1 MVNLIVTKIL
11 YLIYLL
17 QVKNIKVSYLH
28 LHHFKFGFK
37 KLRKMDNKYRDLIEQ
52 TFDFPQ
58 EGFNVID
65 DELYFYDIP
74 LMDII
79 KKYGTPLKITYLPKI
94 SSQIQKAK
102 KLFNVAMA
110 RADYK
115 GKYTYCYCTKSSHF
129 SFVVEEAL
137 KHDIHLETSY
147 AYDIEIINKLYQRRK
162 ITKDTF
168 IICNGFKQKGYT
180 SRIARLINTG
190 FKNVIPVLDNKE
202 ELATYRRS
210 VKQPFK
216 LGIRIAA
223 EEEPNFPFYTSRLGI
238 RAKDILEFYVDKI
251 EGNEH
256 RFQLKMLHIFLNKGI
271 KDDIYY
277 WSELNKIINLYCQ
290 LKKICPELDS
300 INIGGGFPIKH
311 SLGFEYDYQFMI
323 NEIVSNIKKACK
335 KAKVPMPNIYTEFG
349 SFTVGE
355 SMAHIYS
362 VAAQKIQNDREIWYM
377 IDSSF
382 ITTLPD
388 TWGIGERFLMLPINK
403 WENEYQRVVL
413 GGITCDSH
421 DYYDSEEHINEVFL
435 PKLTSNG
442 DDKSNKEKLY
452 LGFFHTGAYQDQISG
467 YGGIKH
473 CLIPSPK
480 HIIVGRDKNGK
491 LVDWV
496 YAKEQTAQSMLK
508 ILGYL

>member
-1 MVNLIVTKIL
+1 MN
-11 YLIYLL
+11 
-17 QVKNIKVSYLH
+17 NSY
-28 LHHFKFGFK
+28 F
-37 KLRKMDNKYRDLIEQ
+37 DLVDQ
-52 TFDFPQ
+52 TFNFPQ
-58 EGFNVID
+58 EGFTVKDEYLQFNGVNLKELID
-65 DELYFYDIP
+65 
-74 LMDII
+74 
-79 KKYGTPLKITYLPKI
+79 KYGTPMKLTYLPKI
-94 SSQIQKAK
+94 GMQINKAK
-102 KLFNVAMA
+102 QMFANAFKKHKYEG
-110 RADYK
+110 DYF
-115 GKYTYCYCTKSSHF
+115 YCYCTKSSHF

-137 KHDIHLETSY
+137 KHNIHLETSF
-147 AYDIEIINKLYQRRK
+147 AYDIEIIKKLYAKKK
-162 ITKDTF
+162 INKETF
-168 IICNGFKQKGYT
+168 IICNGFKQKNYT
-180 SRIARLINTG
+180 KRIAGLINSG
-190 FKNVIPVLDNKE
+190 FKNVIPVLDNVG
-202 ELATYRRS
+202 ELEDYRKS
-210 VKQPFK
+210 VRNPFK
-216 LGIRIAA
+216 LGIRVAA
-223 EEEPNFPFYTSRLGI
+223 EEEPSFPFYTSRLGI
-238 RAKDILEFYVDKI
+238 RAKDILEFYVDQI
-251 EGNEH
+251 EGYENK
-256 RFQLKMLHIFLNKGI
+256 FQLKMLHIFLNKGI

-277 WSELNKIINLYCQ
+277 WSELNKVINLYCQ

-323 NEIVSNIKKACK
+323 NEIVGNIKSACK

-349 SFTVGE
+349 SYTVGE

-362 VAAQKIQNDREIWYM
+362 VISQKTQNEREIWYM

-388 TWGIGERFLMLPINK
+388 TWGIGERFLLLPINK
-403 WENEYQRVVL
+403 WDAEYQRVVL

-435 PKLTSNG
+435 PKVNEG
-442 DDKSNKEKLY
+442 NEPLY

-480 HIIVGRDKNGK
+480 HIIVEQDKNGK

-508 ILGYL
+508 ILGYV

>member
-1 MVNLIVTKIL
+1 MTN
-11 YLIYLL
+11 
-17 QVKNIKVSYLH
+17 SYTSLV
-28 LHHFKFGFK
+28 
-37 KLRKMDNKYRDLIEQ
+37 EQ
-52 TFDFPQ
+52 TFHFPQ
-58 EGFNVID
+58 EGFKIADNDYLEFNGVDLKALI
-65 DELYFYDIP
+65 E
-74 LMDII
+74 
-79 KKYGTPLKITYLPKI
+79 KHGTPLKVTYLPKI
-94 SSQIQKAK
+94 GMQINKAK
-102 KLFNVAMA
+102 DMFANAFK
-110 RADYK
+110 K
-115 GKYTYCYCTKSSHF
+115 HKYEGSYNYCYCTKSSHF
-129 SFVVEEAL
+129 SFVVGEAL
-137 KHDIHLETSY
+137 NHNINLETSF
-147 AYDIEIINKLYQRRK
+147 AYDLEIVNQLYLKKKINKD
-162 ITKDTF
+162 IF
-168 IICNGFKQKGYT
+168 IICNGFKQRNYT
-180 SRIARLINTG
+180 SRIAKLLNTG

-202 ELATYRRS
+202 ELRAYKS
-210 VKQPFK
+210 VKGSFK
-216 LGIRIAA
+216 LGIRVAA
-223 EEEPNFPFYTSRLGI
+223 EEEPSFPFYTSRLGI
-238 RAKDILEFYVDKI
+238 RPKDILEFYVDEI

-256 RFQLKMLHIFLNKGI
+256 KFQLKMLHIFLNKGI

-335 KAKVPMPNIYTEFG
+335 KAKVPMPHIFTEFG

-362 VAAQKIQNDREIWYM
+362 VIAEKQQNDRETWYM

-388 TWGIGERFLMLPINK
+388 TWGIGEKFLMLPINK

-435 PKLTSNG
+435 PKIATAKA
-442 DDKSNKEKLY
+442 DDIDNKTPLY
-452 LGFFHTGAYQDQISG
+452 VGFFHTGAYQDQISG

-480 HIIVGRDKNGK
+480 HVIIEKDKNGK
-491 LVDWV
+491 LIDWV
-496 YAKEQTAQSMLK
+496 YAKEQTAASMLK
-508 ILGYL
+508 ILGYIK

>member
-1 MVNLIVTKIL
+1 MTN
-11 YLIYLL
+11 
-17 QVKNIKVSYLH
+17 SYTSLV
-28 LHHFKFGFK
+28 
-37 KLRKMDNKYRDLIEQ
+37 EQ
-52 TFDFPQ
+52 TFHFPQ
-58 EGFNVID
+58 EGFKIADNDYLEFNGVDLKALI
-65 DELYFYDIP
+65 E
-74 LMDII
+74 
-79 KKYGTPLKITYLPKI
+79 KYGTPLKVTYLPKI
-94 SSQIQKAK
+94 GMQINKAK
-102 KLFNVAMA
+102 DMFANAFK
-110 RADYK
+110 K
-115 GKYTYCYCTKSSHF
+115 HKYEGSYNYCYCTKSSHF
-129 SFVVEEAL
+129 SFVVGEAL
-137 KHDIHLETSY
+137 NHNINLETSF
-147 AYDIEIINKLYQRRK
+147 AYDLEIVNQLFLKKKINKE
-162 ITKDTF
+162 TF
-168 IICNGFKQKGYT
+168 IICNGFKQRNYT
-180 SRIARLINTG
+180 SRITKLLNTG

-202 ELATYRRS
+202 ELKAYKS
-210 VKQPFK
+210 VKGPFK
-216 LGIRIAA
+216 LGIRVAA
-223 EEEPNFPFYTSRLGI
+223 EEEPSFPFYTSRLGI
-238 RAKDILEFYVDKI
+238 RPKDILEFYVDEI

-256 RFQLKMLHIFLNKGI
+256 KFQLKMLHIFLNKGI

-335 KAKVPMPNIYTEFG
+335 KAKVPMPHIFTEFG

-362 VAAQKIQNDREIWYM
+362 VIAEKQQNDRETWYM

-388 TWGIGERFLMLPINK
+388 TWGIGEKFLMLPINK
-403 WENEYQRVVL
+403 WENEYHRVVL

-435 PKLTSNG
+435 PKIATEKA
-442 DDKSNKEKLY
+442 DDIDNKTPLY
-452 LGFFHTGAYQDQISG
+452 VGFFHTGAYQDQISG

-480 HIIVGRDKNGK
+480 HIIIEKDKNGK

-496 YAKEQTAQSMLK
+496 YAKEQSAASMLK
-508 ILGYL
+508 ILGYIK

>member
-1 MVNLIVTKIL
+1 MTN
-11 YLIYLL
+11 
-17 QVKNIKVSYLH
+17 SYTSLV
-28 LHHFKFGFK
+28 
-37 KLRKMDNKYRDLIEQ
+37 EQ
-52 TFDFPQ
+52 TFHFPQ
-58 EGFNVID
+58 EGFKIADNDYLEFNGVDLKALI
-65 DELYFYDIP
+65 E
-74 LMDII
+74 
-79 KKYGTPLKITYLPKI
+79 KHGTPLKVTYLPKI
-94 SSQIQKAK
+94 GMQINKAK
-102 KLFNVAMA
+102 LMFANAFKKHKYEG
-110 RADYK
+110 DYN
-115 GKYTYCYCTKSSHF
+115 YCYCTKSSHF

-137 KHDIHLETSY
+137 QHNINIETSF
-147 AYDIEIINKLYQRRK
+147 AYDLEIVNQLFLKKKINKE
-162 ITKDTF
+162 TF
-168 IICNGFKQKGYT
+168 IICNGFKQRSYT
-180 SRIARLINTG
+180 SRITKLINSG

-202 ELATYRRS
+202 ELKAYKSART
-210 VKQPFK
+210 PFK
-216 LGIRIAA
+216 LGIRVAA
-223 EEEPNFPFYTSRLGI
+223 EEEPSFPFYTSRLGI
-238 RAKDILEFYVDKI
+238 RPKDILEFYVDEI

-256 RFQLKMLHIFLNKGI
+256 KYQLKMLHIFLNKGI

-335 KAKVPMPNIYTEFG
+335 KAKVPMPHIFTEFG

-362 VAAQKIQNDREIWYM
+362 VIAEKQQNDRETWYM

-388 TWGIGERFLMLPINK
+388 TWGIGEKFLMLPINK

-435 PKLTSNG
+435 PKIATAKI
-442 DDKSNKEKLY
+442 DDIDNKTPLY
-452 LGFFHTGAYQDQISG
+452 VGFFHTGAYQDQISG

-480 HIIVGRDKNGK
+480 HIIIEKDKNGK

-496 YAKEQTAQSMLK
+496 YAKEQTAASMLK
-508 ILGYL
+508 ILGYLK

>member
-1 MVNLIVTKIL
+1 MNNTYTSL
-11 YLIYLL
+11 
-17 QVKNIKVSYLH
+17 VK
-28 LHHFKFGFK
+28 
-37 KLRKMDNKYRDLIEQ
+37 Q
-52 TFDFPQ
+52 TFHFPQ
-58 EGFNVID
+58 EGYKVSDEGYLQFNEVDLKALID
-65 DELYFYDIP
+65 
-74 LMDII
+74 
-79 KKYGTPLKITYLPKI
+79 KYGTPLKLSYLPKI
-94 SSQIQKAK
+94 GSQINKAK
-102 KLFNVAMA
+102 KMFETAFKKHKYD
-110 RADYK
+110 ADYF
-115 GKYTYCYCTKSSHF
+115 YCYCTKSSHF

-137 KHDIHLETSY
+137 KHEIHLETSF
-147 AYDIEIINKLYQRRK
+147 AYDIEIINKLYKRRK

-168 IICNGFKQKGYT
+168 IVCNGFKQKSYT

-190 FKNVIPVLDNKE
+190 FKNVIPILDNKE
-202 ELATYRRS
+202 ELDAYKRS
-210 VKQPFK
+210 VKEPFK

-238 RAKDILEFYVDKI
+238 RARDILAFYVDNI
-251 EGNEH
+251 EGYEH
-256 RFQLKMLHIFLNKGI
+256 KFQLKMLHVFLNKGI

-323 NEIVSNIKKACK
+323 NEIVGNIKKACK

-362 VAAQKIQNDREIWYM
+362 VIAQKIQNEREIWYM

-388 TWGIGERFLMLPINK
+388 TWGIGERFLMLPVNK
-403 WENEYQRVVL
+403 WDNDYQRVVL

-435 PKLTSNG
+435 PKLTSP
-442 DDKSNKEKLY
+442 DIKDESNKEPLY
-452 LGFFHTGAYQDQISG
+452 VGFFHTGAYQDQISG

-480 HIIVGRDKNGK
+480 HIIVGYDKNGK
-491 LVDWV
+491 LTDWV

-508 ILGYL
+508 ILGYM